1 MLLQPFEKLSP
12 SPFHG
17 ELCAYNSRNVS
28 EHFCWTI
35 TTLDLRKIDALKKY
49 GLCERLCVLKMMD
62 DRNYGFEIIE
72 ANKLIC
78 LQLAVT
84 KRKYVHCINFV
95 NRNTLLLLGE
105 ANCSIIP
112 PCEVRN
118 HVFATLK
125 VLTTFK
131 PRSTDH
137 GSAAHY
143 SNSTEFVAQVGH
155 QWIFWK
161 KNQRIDRADESISL
175 SPQ

>member
-1 MLLQPFEKLSP
+1 ML
-12 SPFHG
+12 
-17 ELCAYNSRNVS
+17 
-28 EHFCWTI
+28 T
-35 TTLDLRKIDALKKY
+35 
-49 GLCERLCVLKMMD
+49 
-62 DRNYGFEIIE
+62 
-72 ANKLIC
+72 
-78 LQLAVT
+78 VT

-95 NRNTLLLLGE
+95 NRNTFLLLGE
-105 ANCSIIP
+105 AKCSIIP

-137 GSAAHY
+137 DGSAAHY

-155 QWIFWK
+155 KWIFRK
-161 KNQRIDRADESISL
+161 KKFNALTVPLANESISL